1 MDEHEE
7 KTPGLLLTL
16 LLSSLHFLCK
26 RVKSCVMHI
35 FDHAPPPP
43 QAAVL
48 VLVVVLLIFREGG
61 SQGYTNISV
70 IVTLSSQTHKCTSPQ
85 TLKPPSP

>member
-35 FDHAPPPP
+35 FDHAPPP

-48 VLVVVLLIFREGG
+48 VLVVVLLIFNFVV
-61 SQGYTNISV
+61 Y
-70 IVTLSSQTHKCTSPQ
+70 PQ
-85 TLKPPSP
+85 IPK

>member
-35 FDHAPPPP
+35 FDHAPPP

-48 VLVVVLLIFREGG
+48 VLVVVLPIFNFVV
-61 SQGYTNISV
+61 Y
-70 IVTLSSQTHKCTSPQ
+70 PQ
-85 TLKPPSP
+85 IPK

>member
-35 FDHAPPPP
+35 FDHAPPP

-48 VLVVVLLIFREGG
+48 VLVVVLLIFREGIRG
-61 SQGYTNISV
+61 VARATP
-70 IVTLSSQTHKCTSPQ
+70 TFP
-85 TLKPPSP
+85 

>member
-16 LLSSLHFLCK
+16 LLSLHFLCK

-35 FDHAPPPP
+35 FDHAPGSSITHVVMVFLTPLLLRGY
-43 QAAVL
+43 L
-48 VLVVVLLIFREGG
+48 VKWSFG
-61 SQGYTNISV
+61 
-70 IVTLSSQTHKCTSPQ
+70 
-85 TLKPPSP
+85 

>member
-1 MDEHEE
+1 MDMETALGRHIKRSSSPLHVLWGEMMDEHEE

-35 FDHAPPPP
+35 FDHAPPP

-48 VLVVVLLIFREGG
+48 VLVVVLLIFNFVV
-61 SQGYTNISV
+61 Y
-70 IVTLSSQTHKCTSPQ
+70 PQ
-85 TLKPPSP
+85 IPK

>member
-16 LLSSLHFLCK
+16 LLSLHFLCK

-35 FDHAPPPP
+35 FDHAPPP

-48 VLVVVLLIFREGG
+48 VVLLIF
-61 SQGYTNISV
+61 SV
-70 IVTLSSQTHKCTSPQ
+70 L
-85 TLKPPSP
+85 